1 MSFDG
6 TKESCPNYNSETNE
20 LYMNYVT
27 FIQGSTWSYDRQVM
41 NDPSYGKADFNKT
54 CFNIC
59 ETKNDDGS
67 DKGPTY
73 IDRNMMCRGC
83 LDIPDDQNDSND
95 PSIGSRPYLINDG
108 KYEMCN
114 VPGDIESGSV
124 TDTSNIETNRI
135 WFSRQQDANLLGIS
149 QDRINWVL
157 ANDDTNM
164 EGRRIL
170 NYWSEAQR
178 GMTNQEIL
186 RLIGNRTAGT
196 MEYTLPEK
204 YMKREYI
211 GTVRG
216 SDGDLGVEVFDF
228 QKVRRDINEGRGSVV
243 NCSDIS
249 WLDPVTGQP
258 IGPECPNGKFGPNDI
273 IPEEVEDFIIEML
286 DSEALS
292 SIDTDGL
299 SDFSSLLSGLQY
311 DSTFEACVN
320 DKLNT
325 GSDDF
330 EAQERISKYTSIKEF
345 RSKDINYLKKKLRK
359 IITMETNEVN
369 ECMNLLNLG
378 KSLCQTGVADKTLMI
393 GSLIFKI
400 IGNDKIDIMESSN
413 DEKYKMNKL
422 IDEIGPL
429 IPQAVKNIIH
439 VSKEYETRVC
449 NTPSNTTLLLER
461 LYTDLYD
468 KQTNVTLDI
477 SPYID
482 FDSLINTKG
491 HWHFIKKIT
500 VLVVFAFLF
509 MHATNLVVAF
519 LSRGQSAPKI

>member
-6 TKESCPNYNSETNE
+6 TKESCPNYVTDESGGSGALDMSYEKFTSPSISSET
-20 LYMNYVT
+20 LRDVLFGT
-27 FIQGSTWSYDRQVM
+27 S
-41 NDPSYGKADFNKT
+41 DFNET

-59 ETKNDDGS
+59 ATKEEDGS
-67 DKGPTY
+67 EKGPTY
-73 IDRNMMCRGC
+73 IENGECREC
-83 LDIPDDQNDSND
+83 LNIAAEDNDSNN
-95 PSIGSRPYLINDG
+95 PIVGSKPYLIDDG

-114 VPGDIESGSV
+114 VPGETDSGSV
-124 TDTSNIETNRI
+124 SDIVPGMV
-135 WFSRQQDANLLGIS
+135 WFNRQQDANLLGIS
-149 QDRINWVL
+149 RDRINWVL
-157 ANDDTNM
+157 ANDVNSQ
-164 EGRRIL
+164 EGQRIL

-228 QKVRRDINEGRGSVV
+228 QEVRRDINEGRGSVV

-286 DSEALS
+286 DSEPS
-292 SIDTDGL
+292 ETT
-299 SDFSSLLSGLQY
+299 DFSSLTDFTSLLSGLQY

-325 GSDDF
+325 GTDDF
-330 EAQERISKYTSIKEF
+330 TAQERVSKYTSIKEF
-345 RSKDINYLKKKLRK
+345 RSEDINYLKKKLRK

-519 LSRGQSAPKI
+519 LSRGSSITKVA

>member
-6 TKESCPNYNSETNE
+6 SKESCPNYDSVTNE
-20 LYMNYVT
+20 LDMSYVT
-27 FIQGSTWSYDRQVM
+27 FIQGSTWSFDRQVM

-59 ETKNDDGS
+59 ETKNSDGS

-73 IDRNMMCRGC
+73 IDRNMMCREC
-83 LDIPDDQNDSND
+83 LSIPDDQNDSND
-95 PSIGSRPYLINDG
+95 PSIGSKPYLINDG

-114 VPGDIESGSV
+114 VPDDIESGSV

-149 QDRINWVL
+149 QDRINWRL
-157 ANDDTNM
+157 ANDRDSM
-164 EGRRIL
+164 EGQRIL

-178 GMTNQEIL
+178 GLTNQEIL

-196 MEYTLPEK
+196 MNYTLPEK

-211 GTVRG
+211 GRS
-216 SDGDLGVEVFDF
+216 SDGNLGVEVFDF
-228 QKVRRDINEGRGSVV
+228 QKVRRDINEGRGSVI
-243 NCSDIS
+243 NCTTDLIAS
-249 WLDPVTGQP
+249 WA
-258 IGPECPNGKFGPNDI
+258 ECPNGKFGPNDI

-292 SIDTDGL
+292 SIGTDGL
-299 SDFSSLLSGLQY
+299 SDFTSLLSGLQY

-345 RSKDINYLKKKLRK
+345 RSEDINYLKKKLRK
-359 IITMETNEVN
+359 IITMKTNQVN

-413 DEKYKMNKL
+413 DEKYKLNKL

-468 KQTNVTLDI
+468 KQTSVSLDI
-477 SPYID
+477 SPYFD

-491 HWHFIKKIT
+491 HWHFIKKVT

-509 MHATNLVVAF
+509 MHATNLAVAF
-519 LSRGQSAPKI
+519 LSRGASATKI

>member
-6 TKESCPNYNSETNE
+6 TKESCPNYDSVTNE
-20 LYMNYVT
+20 LDMSYET
-27 FIQGSTWSYDRQVM
+27 FALPLTATSR
-41 NDPSYGKADFNKT
+41 DPLFGKADFNKT

-59 ETKNDDGS
+59 ETVNDDDS
-67 DKGPTY
+67 DTGATY
-73 IDRNMMCRGC
+73 IENGECREC
-83 LDIPDDQNDSND
+83 LVIPDNENNSND
-95 PSIGSRPYLINDG
+95 PIIGSKPYLINDG

-114 VPGDIESGSV
+114 VQGDTLSGSV
-124 TDTSNIETNRI
+124 SDGAGSRV
-135 WFSRQQDANLLGIS
+135 WFNRQQDANLLGMS
-149 QDRINWVL
+149 RDRINWVL
-157 ANDDTNM
+157 ANDATNM

-196 MEYTLPEK
+196 MKYTLPEK
-204 YMKREYI
+204 YMKRESI

-216 SDGDLGVEVFDF
+216 SASDLGVEVFDF

-243 NCSDIS
+243 NCTSD
-249 WLDPVTGQP
+249 VTTAWA
-258 IGPECPNGKFGPNDI
+258 ECPNDKFGPNDI
-273 IPEEVEDFIIEML
+273 IPEEVEDFIIDML
-286 DSEALS
+286 DSES
-292 SIDTDGL
+292 STTTSFSGL
-299 SDFSSLLSGLQY
+299 SDFTSLLSGLQY

-330 EAQERISKYTSIKEF
+330 AAQERISKYTSIKEF
-345 RSKDINYLKKKLRK
+345 RSEDINYLKKKLRK
-359 IITMETNEVN
+359 IITMRTNEVN

-400 IGNDKIDIMESSN
+400 IGNDKIDIMKSSN
-413 DEKYKMNKL
+413 DEKYKLNKL

>member
-1 MSFDG
+1 
-6 TKESCPNYNSETNE
+6 
-20 LYMNYVT
+20 
-27 FIQGSTWSYDRQVM
+27 
-41 NDPSYGKADFNKT
+41 
-54 CFNIC
+54 
-59 ETKNDDGS
+59 
-67 DKGPTY
+67 
-73 IDRNMMCRGC
+73 
-83 LDIPDDQNDSND
+83 
-95 PSIGSRPYLINDG
+95 
-108 KYEMCN
+108 MCN
-114 VPGDIESGSV
+114 VPGETDSGSV
-124 TDTSNIETNRI
+124 SDIVPGMV
-135 WFSRQQDANLLGIS
+135 WFNRQQDANLLGIS
-149 QDRINWVL
+149 RDRINWVL
-157 ANDDTNM
+157 ANDANNM

-204 YMKREYI
+204 YMKTEYI

-216 SDGDLGVEVFDF
+216 SASDLGVEVFDF

-243 NCSDIS
+243 NCTVDNKPS
-249 WLDPVTGQP
+249 WA
-258 IGPECPNGKFGPNDI
+258 ECQNDKFGPNDI
-273 IPEEVEDFIIEML
+273 IPEEVEDFIVDML
-286 DSEALS
+286 DSEISATPDLS
-292 SIDTDGL
+292 SLT
-299 SDFSSLLSGLQY
+299 DFSSLLSGLQY

-325 GSDDF
+325 PGSDDLL
-330 EAQERISKYTSIKEF
+330 AQGRISEYNSIKEF
-345 RSKDINYLKKKLRK
+345 RSEDINYLKKKLRK
-359 IITMETNEVN
+359 IITMKTNEVN
-369 ECMNLLNLG
+369 ECMDLLNLG

-400 IGNDKIDIMESSN
+400 IGNDKINIMESSN
-413 DEKYKMNKL
+413 DEKYKMNQL

-429 IPQAVKNIIH
+429 IPRAVKNIIH

-468 KQTNVTLDI
+468 KQTHVTLDI

-482 FDSLINTKG
+482 FDSLIETRG

-500 VLVVFAFLF
+500 VLVVFAYLF

-519 LSRGQSAPKI
+519 LSRGQSVTKIA

>member
-6 TKESCPNYNSETNE
+6 TKESCPNYDS
-20 LYMNYVT
+20 
-27 FIQGSTWSYDRQVM
+27 GSGVLDMSYISFNNPFSQSRQ
-41 NDPSYGKADFNKT
+41 DPQYGKTDFNET

-59 ETKNDDGS
+59 ATKEENGS
-67 DKGPTY
+67 EKGPTY
-73 IDRNMMCRGC
+73 IDNGECREC
-83 LDIPDDQNDSND
+83 LNIVEEDNDSNN
-95 PSIGSRPYLINDG
+95 PIVGSKPYLINDG

-114 VPGDIESGSV
+114 VPGEDDSGSV
-124 TDTSNIETNRI
+124 SDGDGMGMV
-135 WFSRQQDANLLGIS
+135 WFNRQQDANLLGIS
-149 QDRINWVL
+149 RDRINWAS
-157 ANDDTNM
+157 ANDVSSQ
-164 EGRRIL
+164 EGQRIL

-204 YMKREYI
+204 YMKTGSI
-211 GTVRG
+211 GTVSG
-216 SDGDLGVEVFDF
+216 SDGNLGVEVFDF

-243 NCSDIS
+243 NCAEGGF
-249 WLDPVTGQP
+249 WLDPVTSQS
-258 IGPECPNGKFGPNDI
+258 IGPECPNDKFGPNDI
-273 IPEEVEDFIIEML
+273 IPEEVEDFIIDML
-286 DSEALS
+286 DSEPSSTTSLS
-292 SIDTDGL
+292 GLTDL
-299 SDFSSLLSGLQY
+299 SSLLSGLQY

-325 GSDDF
+325 GTDDLL
-330 EAQERISKYTSIKEF
+330 AQERISKYMSIKEF
-345 RSKDINYLKKKLRK
+345 RSEDINYLKKKLRK
-359 IITMETNEVN
+359 IITMRTNEVN
-369 ECMNLLNLG
+369 ECMDLLNLG

-400 IGNDKIDIMESSN
+400 IGNDKINIMKSSN

-509 MHATNLVVAF
+509 MHATNLIVAF
-519 LSRGQSAPKI
+519 LSRGQSVTKIA

>member
-6 TKESCPNYNSETNE
+6 TKESCPNYETDE
-20 LYMNYVT
+20 SG
-27 FIQGSTWSYDRQVM
+27 GSGALDMSYISF
-41 NDPSYGKADFNKT
+41 NDPFSQVRQDPRYGKADFNET

-59 ETKNDDGS
+59 ATKEEDGS
-67 DKGPTY
+67 EKGPTY
-73 IDRNMMCRGC
+73 IENGECREC
-83 LDIPDDQNDSND
+83 LNIAAEDNDSNN
-95 PSIGSRPYLINDG
+95 PIIGSKPYLINDG

-114 VPGDIESGSV
+114 VLGENDSGSV
-124 TDTSNIETNRI
+124 ADIVPGMV
-135 WFSRQQDANLLGIS
+135 WFNRQQDANLLGITR
-149 QDRINWVL
+149 DRINWS
-157 ANDDTNM
+157 AGQDTP
-164 EGRRIL
+164 EGIRIL

-178 GMTNQEIL
+178 GMTNQEIM

-204 YMKREYI
+204 YMKPEYI

-216 SDGDLGVEVFDF
+216 SDGNLGVEVFDF

-243 NCSDIS
+243 NCTVDNKPS
-249 WLDPVTGQP
+249 WA
-258 IGPECPNGKFGPNDI
+258 ECQNDKFGPNDI
-273 IPEEVEDFIIEML
+273 IPEEVEDFIVDML
-286 DSEALS
+286 DSEISATPDLS
-292 SIDTDGL
+292 SLT
-299 SDFSSLLSGLQY
+299 DFSSLLSGLQY

-325 GSDDF
+325 PGSDDLL
-330 EAQERISKYTSIKEF
+330 AQGRISEYNSIKEF
-345 RSKDINYLKKKLRK
+345 RSEDINYLKKKLRK
-359 IITMETNEVN
+359 IITMKTNEVN
-369 ECMNLLNLG
+369 ECMDLLNLG

-400 IGNDKIDIMESSN
+400 IGNDKINIMESSN
-413 DEKYKMNKL
+413 DEKYKMNQL

-429 IPQAVKNIIH
+429 IPRAVKNIIH

-468 KQTNVTLDI
+468 KQTHVTLDI

-482 FDSLINTKG
+482 FDSLIETRG

-500 VLVVFAFLF
+500 VLVVFAYLF

-519 LSRGQSAPKI
+519 LSRGQSVTKIA